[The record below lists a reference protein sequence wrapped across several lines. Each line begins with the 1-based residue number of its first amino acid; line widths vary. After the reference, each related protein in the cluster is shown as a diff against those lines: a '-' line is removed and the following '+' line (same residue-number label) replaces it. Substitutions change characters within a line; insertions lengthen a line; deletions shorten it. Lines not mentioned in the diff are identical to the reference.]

1 MGLLFPEP
9 STARTS
15 KVCEPV
21 VRPEYCFGLVH
32 AAKAPPSRL
41 HSNVTPDSASVKSK
55 LALIELLEV
64 GGAEVNDG
72 VGGAVRS
79 RVTGVVALSA
89 PLQLLW
95 TGVTEYLHVPS
106 GTDVSLHA
114 VPGTTAAHVP
124 EAIVCSVVPA
134 ES

>member
-1 MGLLFPEP
+1 VLLFPEP

-15 KVCEPV
+15 KVCDPV
-21 VRPEYCFGLVH
+21 PMPVYCFGLVH
-32 AAKAPPSRL
+32 AAKVPPSSL
-41 HSNVTPDSASVKSK
+41 HSKVTPDSALVKVK
-55 LALIELLEV
+55 LALIELLEF
-64 GGAEVNDG
+64 GGAEVNVGD
-72 VGGAVRS
+72 GGAVRS
-79 RVTGVVALSA
+79 SVTGVVALSA

-114 VPGTTAAHVP
+114 VPATIAAHVP
-124 EAIVCSVVPA
+124 ETMVCWVVPV